1 MEVVHHEAS
10 FPVCIVDADPAVRD
24 SLASVIDLHGLPV
37 RCYATGTQFLTE
49 TRRVLQVRSVLC
61 DAQLP
66 DLSGLDVYRQ
76 LVALGVTDIGVPWE
90 TLVLSVALFVAL
102 PAAVAMGRHA
112 QRTDGWLRAA
122 AVVGVGAWVVAIG
135 YFVLEWLKKDKNG
148 DVEVHDVE
156 DIEIE
161 VE

>member
-49 TRRVLQVRSVLC
+49 TRRVLQVRSVIC

-76 LVALGVTDIGVPWE
+76 LVSLGVTAPFALMVSRRSPILARMAEELGVE
-90 TLVLSVALFVAL
+90 AVLAKPIVQPEMV
-102 PAAVAMGRHA
+102 
-112 QRTDGWLRAA
+112 LRF
-122 AVVGVGAWVVAIG
+122 ID
-135 YFVLEWLKKDKNG
+135 EP
-148 DVEVHDVE
+148 VH
-156 DIEIE
+156 
-161 VE
+161 